1 MITTD
6 SVCSLSGPLK
16 EKSGISICP
25 YYVCTDR
32 GRFLDDIEL
41 RADEVLS
48 YMAAGKSVSSL
59 PPSVEDHEMFFAEKL
74 SRYISSAV
82 ILDSTH
88 MMCQS
93 GRISRWVQVLCD
105 GLLLHPILMLQN
117 SRMMVGGME
126 EDDRAAMGEIFASGS
141 FLSSRPLV
149 FSHPPML

>member
-6 SVCSLSGPLK
+6 SVCSLPGPLK

-74 SRYISSAV
+74 
-82 ILDSTH
+82 
-88 MMCQS
+88 S